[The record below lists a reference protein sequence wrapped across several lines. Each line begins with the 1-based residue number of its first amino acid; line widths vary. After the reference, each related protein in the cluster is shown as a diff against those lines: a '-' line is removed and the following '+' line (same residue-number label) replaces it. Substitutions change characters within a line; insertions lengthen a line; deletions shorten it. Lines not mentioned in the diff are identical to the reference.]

1 VDGVGVLLKREVQ
14 KEQIKPQG
22 KKLQNVA
29 KVITH
34 LQVEAN
40 KFHATT
46 PST

>member
-1 VDGVGVLLKREVQ
+1 VDGAWVLLKREVQ

-22 KKLQNVA
+22 KKLHNAV

-34 LQVEAN
+34 LETEAN
-40 KFHATT
+40 KFHVVA